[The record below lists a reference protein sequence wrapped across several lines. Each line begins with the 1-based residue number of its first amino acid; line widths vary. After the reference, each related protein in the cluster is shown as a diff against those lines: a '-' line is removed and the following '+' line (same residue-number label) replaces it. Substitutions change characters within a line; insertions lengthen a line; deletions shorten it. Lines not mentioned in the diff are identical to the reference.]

1 MVDMSSPYRYTQP
14 EVARNGGIPVFVQER
29 IEERLKKRSDVDIKV
44 PNDDVSAGSMF
55 LPTDV
60 LSMPK

>member
-29 IEERLKKRSDVDIKV
+29 IEERLKRRSDVDTKV
-44 PNDDVSAGSMF
+44 PNDAVSAGSM
-55 LPTDV
+55 
-60 LSMPK
+60 